1 MEHLTL
7 DQLRTSA
14 ETGAV
19 LGVTLRASGAGFFV
33 CAETRRGES
42 TLITTR
48 DRKPRR
54 FVDSGKALRLLQAL
68 GIEQATVNLTHWRPD
83 EIEFE
88 RKPRP
93 DRAAAMR
100 ETFDAAAYDRAFRAD
115 VEAALREA
123 DDPATKWVAH
133 DKVMAKLDRKVA
145 KLAVSAAS
153 VRR

>member
-19 LGVTLRASGAGFFV
+19 LGITLRASGAGFFV

-48 DRKPRR
+48 DKKPRR

-68 GIEQATVNLTHWRPD
+68 GIEKVTVNLTHWRPG

-100 ETFDAAAYDRAFRAD
+100 ETFDAAPTTVRFGLMWKWRYAKPMIRR
-115 VEAALREA
+115 RSGCRM
-123 DDPATKWVAH
+123 TK
-133 DKVMAKLDRKVA
+133 
-145 KLAVSAAS
+145 
-153 VRR
+153 

>member
-1 MEHLTL
+1 MDHLTL
-7 DQLRTSA
+7 DQLRTST

-19 LGVTLRASGAGFFV
+19 LGVTLRASGAGFFL

-48 DRKPRR
+48 DKKPRR

-68 GIEQATVNLTHWRPD
+68 GIETATVNLTDWRPD

-93 DRAAAMR
+93 DRAVAMR
-100 ETFDAAAYDRAFRAD
+100 ETFDAAAHDRAFRAD

-123 DDPATKWVAH
+123 DDPATKWVPH

-145 KLAVSAAS
+145 KLAVN
-153 VRR
+153 VKR

>member
-1 MEHLTL
+1 MDQLTL

-19 LGVTLRASGAGFFV
+19 LGVTLRANGAGFFL
-33 CAETRRGES
+33 CAETRRGEA

-48 DRKPRR
+48 DKKPRR
-54 FVDSGKALRLLQAL
+54 FIDSGKALRLLQEL
-68 GIEQATVNLTHWRPD
+68 GIEKASVNLTHWRPD

-93 DRAAAMR
+93 DRAIAMR

-115 VEAALREA
+115 VEQALREA
-123 DDPATKWVAH
+123 DDPATRWIAH

-145 KLAVSAAS
+145 GHAK
-153 VRR
+153 R

>member
-1 MEHLTL
+1 MNQLTL

-19 LGVTLRASGAGFFV
+19 LGVTLRASGASFLL
-33 CAETRRGES
+33 CAQTLRGEA

-48 DRKPRR
+48 DKKPRR
-54 FVDSGKALRLLQAL
+54 FVDSGKALRLLQSL
-68 GIEQATVNLTHWRPD
+68 GIETASVNLTQWRPD
-83 EIEFE
+83 EVEGE

-100 ETFDAAAYDRAFRAD
+100 QTFDAAAHDRAFRID
-115 VEAALREA
+115 VGQALREA
-123 DDPATKWVAH
+123 DDPATQWIAH

-145 KLAVSAAS
+145 GLTG
-153 VRR
+153 R

>member
-48 DRKPRR
+48 DKKPRR

-68 GIEQATVNLTHWRPD
+68 GIEKATVNLTHWRPD

-133 DKVMAKLDRKVA
+133 DKVMTKLDRKVA
-145 KLAVSAAS
+145 KLAVAA
-153 VRR
+153 RR